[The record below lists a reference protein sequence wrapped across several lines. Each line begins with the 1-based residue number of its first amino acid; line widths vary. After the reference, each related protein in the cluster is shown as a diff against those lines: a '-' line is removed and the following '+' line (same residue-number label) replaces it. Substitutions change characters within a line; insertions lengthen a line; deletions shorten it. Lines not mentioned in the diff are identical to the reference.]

1 MRLVRQEG
9 KTEQSNRI
17 NGHEALRPGLR
28 RQTRR
33 GRAWAARCGGGPG
46 GPPPNRGRPSPATSG
61 YSQKPDKPP

>member
-33 GRAWAARCGGGPG
+33 GRAWVAGCGGDQGEPHAS
-46 GPPPNRGRPSPATSG
+46 RCRPSPATSG